1 MRCLKLIKG
10 DLRFIKKYGIL
21 FLYLFFTLLYLM
33 LLSLFDGEIRKT
45 VGVIL
50 IFTDPAAM
58 GLFFMGAIILLE
70 KSQRVHCSLAVAPI
84 KISEYICAKVSSIAL
99 LSTLVGLILGGYSK
113 ANIIDIGC
121 AVFLSSTLFSFCG
134 LIVATKSDS
143 LNRFL
148 LLTVPFEL
156 LLFLPAILY
165 QFGFLGSQ
173 LWLSHPCVSAMHLM
187 LGREDG
193 KSIAFV
199 SLLVSNWILFLWTK
213 KAVLR
218 YFQQMGGGKL

>member
-1 MRCLKLIKG
+1 MRWIKLMKG

-21 FLYLFFTLLYLM
+21 FLYLLFTILYLM

-45 VGVIL
+45 VGIIL

-84 KISEYICAKVSSIAL
+84 KISEYICAKVISIAL
-99 LSTLVGLILGGYSK
+99 LSTLVGMILGGYSNL
-113 ANIIDIGC
+113 NIIEIGY

-165 QFGFLGSQ
+165 QFRTLDFM
-173 LWLSHPCVSAMHLM
+173 LWLLHPSVSAMHLM
-187 LGREDG
+187 LGRAEG
-193 KSIAFV
+193 RIAALI
-199 SLLVSNWILFLWTK
+199 SLLVSNCILYLWTK